1 MRPFVRFVAVLR
13 RELFGTH
20 GRGGVDRVERESCGL
35 GNFIG
40 DAVKGRRRGRPIWER
55 DVALGIRF
63 HRAIDDTSDRH
74 PASKE
79 ARALIRPWCGKWSGV
94 VWDVL
99 TDHVLARQ
107 FPKLAPDC
115 GPLESFVQGQESAL
129 GLRVEAMPVR
139 SQHFFAAMVHHCWL
153 VGYRDPVV
161 VADVLE
167 AMSLRRSAAGP
178 VARGME
184 AFQAHEGRL
193 TLLGEALL
201 YDMELW
207 GKAMNLVS
215 LLPQPGG

>member
-1 MRPFVRFVAVLR
+1 MVAGEWAGLSEKAR
-13 RELFGTH
+13 
-20 GRGGVDRVERESCGL
+20 L

-40 DAVKGRRRGRPIWER
+40 DAVKGRNVEDHWER

-129 GLRVEAMPVR
+129 GLRLEAMPVR
-139 SQHFFAAMVHHCWL
+139 SQQFFAAMVHHGWL

-161 VADVLE
+161 VADVLQ
-167 AMSLRRSAAGP
+167 AMSQRRETAGP
-178 VARGME
+178 VAHGLE
-184 AFQAHEGRL
+184 AFQAHERQL
-193 TLLGEALL
+193 TSLGEALL
-201 YDMELW
+201 HDMELW

-215 LLPQPGG
+215 LVPQPGG